1 MNKSVLNQ
9 LNEKVKILKKQRVR
23 TAHGI
28 VIYQYIE
35 YMLTW
40 ASVTG
45 YSSNLSQ
52 GNYSSKI
59 SEKNLE
65 RQNEIDYKIIMRY
78 RTDLHANDRIL
89 YRGRTLEIMNEPIP
103 YDGGRRFIC
112 FNAKELVEDKNFEE
126 KEHG

>member
-40 ASVTG
+40 ASVIG

-103 YDGGRRFIC
+103 YDGGRRFIS

-126 KEHG
+126 QEHG

>member
-9 LNEKVKILKKQRVR
+9 LNEKVKILKKKRVR

-28 VIYQYIE
+28 VIYNYEE

-40 ASVTG
+40 ANVTG

-65 RQNEIDYKIIMRY
+65 RLNEIDYKIIMRY

-112 FNAKELVEDKNFEE
+112 CSAKELVEDKNFEE